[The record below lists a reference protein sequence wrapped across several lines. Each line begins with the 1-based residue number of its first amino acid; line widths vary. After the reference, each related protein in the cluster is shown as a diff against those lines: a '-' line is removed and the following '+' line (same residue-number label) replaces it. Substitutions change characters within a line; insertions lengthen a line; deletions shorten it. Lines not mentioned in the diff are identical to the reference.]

1 MLGAFYKEKAI
12 VGAFSEHCEASRRFV
27 DSSNRLLHIERADDS
42 ILSVRNDVLAVLLV
56 AAQMVAQLFIYTEA
70 A

>member
-42 ILSVRNDVLAVLLV
+42 IKC
-56 AAQMVAQLFIYTEA
+56 EE
-70 A
+70 

>member
-12 VGAFSEHCEASRRFV
+12 VGAFSEHCEASRG
-27 DSSNRLLHIERADDS
+27 LLTALIGCSTSRERM
-42 ILSVRNDVLAVLLV
+42 ILLSVRNDVLAVLLV